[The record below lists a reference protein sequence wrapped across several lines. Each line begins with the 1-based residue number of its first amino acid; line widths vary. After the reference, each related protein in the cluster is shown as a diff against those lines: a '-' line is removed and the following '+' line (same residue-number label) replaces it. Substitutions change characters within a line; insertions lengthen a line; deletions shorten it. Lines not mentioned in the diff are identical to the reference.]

1 MSGNSTLIATPD
13 SDAIRAIG
21 FIGLALFSIASIVA
35 ALLHLFH
42 DNFKENVRAAML
54 ALASLLLGIGW
65 LIIGVNPFQINGA
78 FIGRVIFNAMVW
90 YWTVEQFLDFYEC
103 KGGLQRK
110 SVRVATV
117 ACLVFLFFTAFG
129 ERHLRLIGFVSL
141 LVLIPVLIL
150 AASRW
155 AGESRGIRAQKGG
168 QDCDCFGNVRGIS
181 EARVFF
187 ACFSCVGILALI
199 LEALSHD
206 YSRVIPEIGE
216 FVAMLVVH
224 LCLLVLWTWTALMH
238 RGPQKRHE
246 DTVVI
251 TDELLRDTKP
261 L

>member
-1 MSGNSTLIATPD
+1 MLGNSTLIATPD

-21 FIGLALFSIASIVA
+21 FIGLSLFSVTSIVA
-35 ALLHLFH
+35 ALLYLFH
-42 DNFKENVRAAML
+42 ENFKENVRAAML
-54 ALASLLLGIGW
+54 ALAALLLGVGW
-65 LIIGVNPFQINGA
+65 LIIGINPFQINGA

-103 KGGLQRK
+103 KGRLQRK

-129 ERHLRLIGFVSL
+129 ERHVRLIGFISL
-141 LVLIPVLIL
+141 LVLIPILIL
-150 AASRW
+150 AATRW
-155 AGESRGIRAQKGG
+155 AGENRGISMHKGG
-168 QDCDCFGNVRGIS
+168 QDCDCFGGVRGIS
-181 EARVFF
+181 ESRVFF
-187 ACFSCVGILALI
+187 ACFSFVGVLALI

-238 RGPQKRHE
+238 RGPQKRP
-246 DTVVI
+246 DDVAVI
-251 TDELLRDTKP
+251 NDGLLNNTQP

>member
-1 MSGNSTLIATPD
+1 MPSNSTLIATPD

-21 FIGLALFSIASIVA
+21 FIGLALFSITSIVA
-35 ALLHLFH
+35 ALLYLFH
-42 DNFKENVRAAML
+42 EHFKENVRTAML
-54 ALASLLLGIGW
+54 ALAALLLGIGW
-65 LIIGVNPFQINGA
+65 LIVGVNPFQINGA

-129 ERHLRLIGFVSL
+129 ERHLRLIGFISL
-141 LVLIPVLIL
+141 FVLIPTLIL

-155 AGESRGIRAQKGG
+155 AGEGRSIRTQKGG
-168 QDCDCFGNVRGIS
+168 QNCDCFGDVRGIS

-187 ACFSCVGILALI
+187 ACFSLVGVLALI

-224 LCLLVLWTWTALMH
+224 LCLLVLWTWTALMP
-238 RGPQKRHE
+238 RGQPKRQ
-246 DTVVI
+246 DDVVI
-251 TDELLRDTKP
+251 MTDGLLNDTKP